1 MFTLSSIG
9 LNKRNYIKDTQ
20 KNSGKYLS
28 PPSLRRSSVTM
39 EAQKG
44 SLRPLVEA
52 IKVVGKIFPIIYTF
66 LYKKTT
72 NLHPNRSVLPKTA
85 DPPFNS
91 LLLNVAQLH
100 CKSACYNIFKAQKQ
114 GVGMVEQCKNT
125 VLRENFL
132 GFLGDY
138 RERPN

>member
-9 LNKRNYIKDTQ
+9 LNKSNYIKDTQ
-20 KNSGKYLS
+20 KNLGSILAP

-72 NLHPNRSVLPKTA
+72 NMHPNRSVLPKTA
-85 DPPFNS
+85 DPPFDS

-100 CKSACYNIFKAQKQ
+100 CKSACYNIFKAQK
-114 GVGMVEQCKNT
+114 
-125 VLRENFL
+125 
-132 GFLGDY
+132 
-138 RERPN
+138 